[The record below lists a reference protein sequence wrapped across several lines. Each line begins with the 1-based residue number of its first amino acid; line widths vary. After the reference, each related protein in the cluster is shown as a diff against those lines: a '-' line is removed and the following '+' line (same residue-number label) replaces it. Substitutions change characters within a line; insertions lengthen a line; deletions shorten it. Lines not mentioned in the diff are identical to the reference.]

1 MIIRLLLLAAL
12 ALLAQQCHAPASPPA
27 PLGFATI
34 AQPAGTLDSPAL
46 SVPPDTTLPD
56 PVAPEPPP
64 VAPEPP
70 PTAPAPLPAVPG
82 PLPLLGLGAALA
94 WARQLRRRIKAAQ
107 QPTPSLP
114 TWRRWGDG

>member
-27 PLGFATI
+27 PLGFAAI
-34 AQPAGTLDSPAL
+34 AQPASTLDSPAF
-46 SVPPDTTLPD
+46 SAPPDTAVPD

-64 VAPEPP
+64 VTPEPP
-70 PTAPAPLPAVPG
+70 PTASTPLPAVPG

-94 WARQLRRRIKAAQ
+94 WARRLRRRIRAAQ
-107 QPTPSLP
+107 PTA
-114 TWRRWGDG
+114 RQQ

>member
-34 AQPAGTLDSPAL
+34 AQPGAVVVSTLPA
-46 SVPPDTTLPD
+46 LPD

-64 VAPEPP
+64 VTPEPP
-70 PTAPAPLPAVPG
+70 PTASTPLPAVPG

-94 WARQLRRRIKAAQ
+94 WARRLRRRIRAAQ
-107 QPTPSLP
+107 PTA
-114 TWRRWGDG
+114 RQQ

>member
-12 ALLAQQCHAPASPPA
+12 ALLAQQCHAPAPPPA
-27 PLGFATI
+27 PLGFI
-34 AQPAGTLDSPAL
+34 AQPAATLDSPAFL
-46 SVPPDTTLPD
+46 SPPSPTPPD

-94 WARQLRRRIKAAQ
+94 WARRLRRRIRAAQ
-107 QPTPSLP
+107 PTAKPQ
-114 TWRRWGDG
+114 